1 MAIDFDAYREWHAQ
15 QGFSTQMK
23 LNDAVTQSTVPREE
37 SSEKVENKSSEP
49 PAPYPLSFSHIVDLI
64 TSGQP
69 VPGVKEI
76 PNTVLDG
83 QASQAKRP
91 QRRKPWETAS
101 SDEAASKNVSTRK
114 SADGVH

>member
-1 MAIDFDAYREWHAQ
+1 MTIDFDAYRGWHAQ
-15 QGFSTQMK
+15 QGASTQPK
-23 LNDAVTQSTVPREE
+23 LDCTVSRSTAPREE
-37 SSEKVENKSSEP
+37 SPEKFEDKSAEP

-69 VPGVKEI
+69 VPGVRDI

-83 QASQAKRP
+83 QASEAIRS

-101 SDEAASKNVSTRK
+101 SDEAAR
-114 SADGVH
+114 